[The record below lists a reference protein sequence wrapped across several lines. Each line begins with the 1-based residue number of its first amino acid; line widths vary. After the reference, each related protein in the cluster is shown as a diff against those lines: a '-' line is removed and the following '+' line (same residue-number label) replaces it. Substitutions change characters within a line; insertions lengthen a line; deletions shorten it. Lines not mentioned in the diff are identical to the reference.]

1 MGRCFVKEKR
11 GFLPSEAIKGWGH
24 GVSYQ
29 GTYKAG
35 ENLHMNSTCEYTFGF
50 VFREC
55 AALEK

>member
-1 MGRCFVKEKR
+1 M
-11 GFLPSEAIKGWGH
+11 
-24 GVSYQ
+24 SYQ

-55 AALEK
+55 AALEKQKLL